1 MRSLDYRMGF
11 LAVVLLISQGSA
23 QTLTAQGTGLTFSG
37 LDAVRGLPVEMRADQ
52 LRVDT
57 STGETVFSGNAV
69 LGQGDM
75 RIAAP
80 EIRIIYLPGDGNR
93 IERLEASGGVTLVTA
108 SEAAEAQN
116 AVYEVIAGTV
126 AMRGG
131 VILTQGANVLS
142 GDRLNV
148 NIRTGQGQ
156 MDGNV
161 RTIIQTTP

>member
-1 MRSLDYRMGF
+1 MRSAGF
-11 LAVVLLISQGSA
+11 MIGLVVMLAHLHVGPVM
-23 QTLTAQGTGLTFSG
+23 AQGTGLSFSG

-57 STGETVFSGNAV
+57 GTGETVFSGNAV

-80 EIRIIYLPGDGNR
+80 EIRIIYAPDDGNR
-93 IERLEASGGVTLVTA
+93 IQRLEASGGVTLVTA
-108 SEAAEAQN
+108 SEAAEAQS

-126 AMRGG
+126 AMRGA
-131 VILTQGANVLS
+131 VILTQGQNILS
-142 GDRLNV
+142 GDRLDVNV
-148 NIRTGQGQ
+148 RTGQGR

-161 RTIIQTTP
+161 RSIIQTAP